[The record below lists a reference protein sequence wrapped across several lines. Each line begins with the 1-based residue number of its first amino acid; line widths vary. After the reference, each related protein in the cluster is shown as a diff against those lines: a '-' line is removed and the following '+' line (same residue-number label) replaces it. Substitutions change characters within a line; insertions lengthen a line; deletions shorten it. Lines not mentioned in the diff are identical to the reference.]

1 MNLTLVTSE
10 KVVSNYQTLLN
21 MQNLRGNFKPM
32 LINAGYISYRM
43 SPNLFFLLLL
53 VTKTLDSD
61 QISDEDFKMCLEN
74 LYWNFVL

>member
-21 MQNLRGNFKPM
+21 TQNLRGNFKPM

-74 LYWNFVL
+74 LY